1 MKKYSVEWAKEK
13 RKTCKLCQR
22 KIGFGFCKRHS
33 PRMTVET
40 WQYKQVGLGVTS
52 EALLE
57 YIKRG
62 ELFRKIKL
70 D

>member
-1 MKKYSVEWAKEK
+1 MKKYSVEWANEK
-13 RKTCKLCQR
+13 KKTCKLCQR
-22 KIGFGFCKRHS
+22 KEGVAWCKRHR
-33 PRMTVET
+33 PRMTVER
-40 WQYKQVGLGVTS
+40 WQYKQVGLGITS

-62 ELFRKIKL
+62 ELFIKIKL